1 MRSLSLYARMALILT
16 LGLVCAQGI
25 GFLLQNNERS
35 AQIEQARGQ
44 GFLDKI
50 VQAIQLLEAT
60 APAGRAGAAQAL
72 ARVGIDA
79 QAVDAAALYPHAP
92 RGAWAEMLAQRLG
105 SARAVRS
112 KGAGPGA
119 GMGGAG
125 GGFGPG
131 LAGGAVRSLDVQ
143 LSDGQ
148 WMRLTERKASAQ
160 IPALATPVLIQ
171 LGLTLLLVAGATLLA
186 VRQAT
191 QPLAQLARAAER
203 LGRDLNAPPLPE
215 HGSPEMRHAAHA
227 FNTMQQRIR
236 SLMQERE
243 RALAAVSHDLR
254 TPLTRLRLRV
264 DMVEDDA
271 LREQL
276 DQDIAAMAALIDT
289 TLGYLR
295 ERNAQDAP
303 RPLDVNALLDSLIDD
318 AAVQGRT
325 VARQGQAQDFYPG
338 RLSGL
343 RRALQNL
350 IDNAFKYGAR
360 TVTLR
365 VQDDAA
371 ELRLCVC
378 DDGPGIAE
386 QDLDRVTEPY
396 YRADTARTRAD
407 GSVGLGLSIVRDVA
421 QSHGGSLRLHNRPE
435 GGLSAC
441 LHLPRPRPNPRH

>member
-1 MRSLSLYARMALILT
+1 MALILT

-25 GFLLQNNERS
+25 GFLLQNSERS
-35 AQIEQARGQ
+35 AQIEKARGQ

-60 APAGRAGAAQAL
+60 PPAGRAGAAQAL

-92 RGAWAEMLAQRLG
+92 RGAWAELLAQRLG

-112 KGAGPGA
+112 KSAGPGT
-119 GMGGAG
+119 GMGGG
-125 GGFGPG
+125 GGFGSG
-131 LAGGAVRSLDVQ
+131 MGGGGAGMAGGAVRSLDVQ

-160 IPALATPVLIQ
+160 IPALSTPVLIQ

-203 LGRDLNAPPLPE
+203 LGHDLNAPPLPE

-276 DQDIAAMAALIDT
+276 DRDIAAMAALIDT

-295 ERNAQDAP
+295 ERNAQEAP

-325 VARQGQAQDFYPG
+325 VARQGQAQDFYLG
-338 RLSGL
+338 RLSSL

-350 IDNAFKYGAR
+350 IDNAFKYGAH

-421 QSHGGSLRLHNRPE
+421 QSHGGRLRLYNRPE

-441 LHLPRPRPNPRH
+441 LHLPRQRPATPS